1 MSYPSLELIWGIIA
15 IFTVLLILAISV
27 TASIVVH
34 SRKIRES
41 EHKFRLLFNRVFDTL
56 LLMDESGR
64 IVDANESAC
73 MALGYS
79 RDELLELNLR
89 ELIPEEN
96 YLEFQADL
104 EKSMEEGLNY
114 FGEASLIGKRKGVIH
129 VEVGG
134 TSLKIGGSTYV
145 LGSFRD
151 VTARREAQEALRK
164 KNITLKE
171 VLAHLEEEKLKIK
184 KQVASTVDQELLPAL
199 NRLRA
204 HDGTLNTTFYDLLKN
219 NLQELGESSG
229 AILHAYSKLS
239 PREVEICN
247 LTKNGSTSK
256 ETARTLNISLATVN
270 KHRERI
276 RKKLVISNKNINLAS
291 FLKEL

>member
-1 MSYPSLELIWGIIA
+1 MSYSSLELIWGIIA

-27 TASIVVH
+27 SASIVVH
-34 SRKIRES
+34 SRKIKES
-41 EHKFRLLFNRVFDTL
+41 ERKFRLLFNRVFDTL

-73 MALGYS
+73 RLLGYS
-79 RDELLELNLR
+79 KDDLLKLNLR
-89 ELIPEEN
+89 ELIPDER
-96 YLEFQADL
+96 YSEFQADL
-104 EKSMEEGLNY
+104 EKSMDEGLDY
-114 FGEASLIGKRKGVIH
+114 FGEASLVGRGRDVIH

-134 TSLKIGGSTYV
+134 TSINIGGNAYI

-171 VLAHLEEEKLKIK
+171 VLAHLEEEKMKIK

-204 HDGTLNTTFYDLLKN
+204 QDGTLNMTFYNLLRN
-219 NLQELGESSG
+219 NLEELGESSG

-247 LTKNGSTSK
+247 LTKNGATSK
-256 ETARTLNISLATVN
+256 EIADTLNITLATVG
-270 KHRERI
+270 KHRENI
-276 RKKLVISNKNINLAS
+276 RRKLILSNKNINLAS

>member
-1 MSYPSLELIWGIIA
+1 MSYTSLELIWGIIA

-27 TASIVVH
+27 SASIVVH
-34 SRKIRES
+34 SRKIKES
-41 EHKFRLLFNRVFDTL
+41 ERKFRLLFNRVFDTL

-73 MALGYS
+73 RLLGYS
-79 RDELLELNLR
+79 KDDLLKLNLR
-89 ELIPEEN
+89 ELVADEK
-96 YLEFQADL
+96 YTAFQADL
-104 EKSMEEGLNY
+104 EKSMDEGLDY
-114 FGEASLIGKRKGVIH
+114 FGEASLVGRGKDVIH

-134 TSLKIGGSTYV
+134 TSINIGGNAYI

-151 VTARREAQEALRK
+151 ITARREAQEALRK

-171 VLAHLEEEKLKIK
+171 VLAHLEEEKMKIK

-204 HDGTLNTTFYDLLKN
+204 QDGTLNMTFYNLLRN

-247 LTKNGSTSK
+247 LTKNGATSK
-256 ETARTLNISLATVN
+256 EIADTLNITLATVG
-270 KHRERI
+270 KHRENI
-276 RKKLVISNKNINLAS
+276 RRKLILSNKHINLAS